1 MGWRLELFVECS
13 IKNKIMDKLWAEKFG
28 FKKNPF
34 KDTIDTD
41 LFFLTRQHEEALV
54 KLQIGIEDKH
64 ALILLAGASGTGK
77 TLVSQVAMRGLD
89 MARFQPVFVFVYPG
103 MGKGSL
109 LAAILDELELESGRF
124 VHDRLSILQNEAL
137 RLFEQGKRLV
147 IVIDEA
153 HFLKAEALHVLRT
166 LSNLETEQEKLVTVL
181 LVAEKSLKRR
191 LQAPSYAALRGRI
204 TFSVSLQALSPEDL
218 EQYVKFR
225 LLKCGGSVDLLNPEI
240 YNAVHNVT
248 GGIPREVN
256 KLLYASFIDA
266 ATKDALP
273 SSDIIFNQVSSAG
286 FNDG

>member
-1 MGWRLELFVECS
+1 MDQLWT
-13 IKNKIMDKLWAEKFG
+13 DKLG

-54 KLQIGIEDKH
+54 KLKIGIEDKH
-64 ALILLAGASGTGK
+64 ALILLAGVSGTGK
-77 TLVSQVAMRGLD
+77 TLASQVVLKALD
-89 MARFQPVFVFVYPG
+89 PARFLPVFVFVHPG
-103 MGKGSL
+103 MGKGAL
-109 LAAILDELELESGRF
+109 LAAILEELELKRGRF
-124 VHDRLSILQNEAL
+124 VQDRLRILQEEAL
-137 RLFEQGKRLV
+137 RLFDQGQRLV

-166 LSNLETEQEKLVTVL
+166 LSNLETEEEKLVTVL

-191 LQAPSYAALRGRI
+191 LKAPSYAALRGRI
-204 TFSVSLQALSPEDL
+204 TFLVALQPLSPEDL

-240 YNAVHNVT
+240 YQAVHCVT

-266 ATKDALP
+266 AAHDALP
-273 SSDIIFNQVSSAG
+273 SSEIIYAQGANIG
-286 FNDG
+286 TWHG